1 MVLAALYP
9 GVSVPDVQAG
19 VGWSLRCRP
28 GLAPVAP
35 PTAQEL
41 RLLRDV
47 LDPKR
52 LFLRQ

>member
-9 GVSVPDVQAG
+9 GVRVRDVQAG
-19 VGWSLRCRP
+19 VGWSLRSRP
-28 GLAPVAP
+28 RPTPVAP
-35 PTAQEL
+35 PTAQQL
-41 RLLRDV
+41 RLLREV